1 MTYLDTGLGRRVGL
15 ETKSIYIAKTKSIY
29 IVKTKSIY
37 IVKSKSKLS
46 EPGNPL
52 AVAEKV
58 AALGA
63 QNQTLIMY

>member
-1 MTYLDTGLGRRVGL
+1 LTYLDTGLGRRVGL
-15 ETKSIYIAKTKSIY
+15 ETKSIYIVKTKSIY
-29 IVKTKSIY
+29 IVKT
-37 IVKSKSKLS
+37 KSKLS